1 MAKGLWVYVEQS
13 NMKIR
18 KASLEI
24 MSKAREIADQ
34 AGDEVVAV
42 LLGQGVEAL
51 ANEVIP
57 YGANKVIVVDDAQL
71 EKYTTGTYTSVIS
84 KLIREYEPQAFLLGH
99 SALGRDLAPRL
110 AQRLR
115 VCMADDCIA
124 MEYDPTTYLT
134 FKRPIYTG
142 RAFAQVKL
150 TSRPIIATIR
160 PNTFNVSEPDNNCQA
175 EIIKRNAQIEAAD
188 LRAIVKDIVLAT
200 SKRPDLVEA
209 NVIVSGGRGVKSA
222 QGFGVLEE
230 LADAVGGAVGAS
242 RAAVDAGWI
251 DIKYQIGQTG
261 NAVSPTLYIAC
272 GISGAIQ
279 HVAGMNSS
287 KIIVAIN
294 KDPEANIFKYAD
306 YGIVGDLFEVVPL
319 LTEEFKKL
327 GSQSTNNQMTAK

>member
-1 MAKGLWVYVEQS
+1 MAKGLWVYIEQS

-34 AGDEVVAV
+34 TGDEVVAV

-51 ANEVIP
+51 ANTVIP

-71 EKYTTGTYTSVIS
+71 ENYTTGAYTSVMN
-84 KLIREYEPQAFLLGH
+84 KLIKEYEPQAFLLGH

-110 AQRLR
+110 AQRLG
-115 VCMADDCIA
+115 VGLVDDCIA
-124 MEYDPTTYLT
+124 MEYDPTSYLT

-142 RAFAQVKL
+142 RAFTQVKL
-150 TSRPIIATIR
+150 TSCPIIATIR
-160 PNTFNVSEPDNNCQA
+160 PNTFNVSEPDNNRQA
-175 EIIKRNAQIEAAD
+175 EIIKKNAQIDADD
-188 LRAIVKDIVLAT
+188 LRAVVKDIIIAT

-209 NVIVSGGRGVKSA
+209 NIIVSGGRGVKSA
-222 QGFGVLEE
+222 QGFVVLEE
-230 LADAVGGAVGAS
+230 LADVVGGAVGAS

-261 NAVSPTLYIAC
+261 NTVSPTLYIAC

-287 KIIVAIN
+287 KIIVAVN
-294 KDPEANIFKYAD
+294 KDPEASIFNYAD

-319 LTEEFKKL
+319 ITEEFKKL
-327 GSQSTNNQMTAK
+327 VSQTNN